1 MKKLFYFCLL
11 FCFTISMYAQDA
23 TKDTATGRIRIGFA
37 QFTDKTKTFS
47 SSTSVRNSSISY
59 QTETQIAFDLENF
72 ANMLQTALVKTRRF
86 EVIERAALDKILEEQ
101 GLSQAGIVNP
111 DTAGASG
118 FIRGVDYLLI
128 GTVTKCG
135 MVRNPKRVGKYEQME
150 TTIELGIDFRLTD
163 VMTGRIVLSD
173 FVEVNDKALSAVS
186 GGNYSSVSSTDNYV
200 ENVTRKATLQAAF
213 LIANAIDPVK
223 IIDVN
228 LAKKIVKINY
238 GNGFIE
244 ANQIY
249 RIFPDSESGDS
260 WDAGFDEIGKVKI
273 KTVTPQYTI
282 AEIVEGD
289 VSSFTIGCVCQKITP
304 DEEQKYLNAEK
315 LKTRDPLG
323 DRFGY

>member
-1 MKKLFYFCLL
+1 MKRLFHFCLL
-11 FCFTISMYAQDA
+11 VCFSVSIYAQDA
-23 TKDTATGRIRIGFA
+23 TKDTGTGRIRIGFA

-47 SSTSVRNSSISY
+47 NKTSVRNSSVSY
-59 QTETQIAFDLENF
+59 QTETEIAFDLENF

-111 DTAGASG
+111 DTGAVSG

-135 MVRNPKRVGKYEQME
+135 MVRNPKKVGKYEQME

-173 FVEVNDKALSAVS
+173 FVEVTDKALSAVS
-186 GGNYSSVSSTDNYV
+186 GGGYSSVSSTDNYV
-200 ENVTRKATLQAAF
+200 ENVTRKATLQAGF

-223 IIDVN
+223 ILDVN
-228 LAKKIVKINY
+228 LGKKIVKINY
-238 GNGFIE
+238 GSGFIDV
-244 ANQIY
+244 NQIY

-260 WDAGFDEIGKVKI
+260 WDAGFDEIGKVKV
-273 KTVTPQYTI
+273 KTVTQQYTI

-289 VSSFTIGCVCQKITP
+289 VNNFVVGCLCQKITP
-304 DEEQKYLNAEK
+304 DEERKFLEGEK